1 MPPVSN
7 GRPLFVFSARAN
19 AYPVSIFST
28 TAGAAT
34 LAVAIALAKPLVPR
48 NASGKIGIRF
58 LGKVHNPNLGVHVF
72 AIVGGGT
79 ANHTGVASPEAVM
92 TLEGL
97 NTSPRLEVDISGLYA
112 AGRTVEYVKLFTY
125 ATTGG
130 GGGLPSLDIQTMMF
144 SGDPGP
150 PVGPDT
156 TPDPTV
162 RERGDDLDVR
172 TDVSRTS
179 FSLAAGVRN
188 IGNALARRLITPR
201 GGLLYDPSYGTDIR
215 AYMNAGF
222 TPSKLAQLASEI
234 EAEVLKDSRVATAVV
249 AVQTTGSSMTISV
262 RVDLSQGPFELIFRS
277 DGLTLDLLTVN
288 SVGGGA

>member
-7 GRPLFVFSARAN
+7 GRPLFVFSARAG
-19 AYPVSIFST
+19 AYPVSVFAT

-34 LAVAIALAKPLVPR
+34 LVETVALAKPLVPQ
-48 NASGKIGIRF
+48 NATGKIGIRF

-79 ANHTGVASPEAVM
+79 ADHTGVTSPEAVM

-97 NTSPRLEVDISGLYA
+97 NTSPRLDVDISGLYA
-112 AGRTVEYVKLFTY
+112 AGRTVEYVKLFAY
-125 ATTGG
+125 VASGG
-130 GGGLPSLDIQTMMF
+130 GGGLAALDIQTMMF

-215 AYMNAGF
+215 AYVNAGF
-222 TPSKLAQLASEI
+222 TASKLAQLASEI
-234 EAEVLKDSRVATAVV
+234 ETEVLKDARVASAAV
-249 AVQTTGSSMTISV
+249 AVQIAGSSMTISLT
-262 RVDLSQGPFELIFRS
+262 VDLAQGPFELIFRS
-277 DGLTLDLLTVN
+277 DGL
-288 SVGGGA
+288 SVELIAVSPVEGGA